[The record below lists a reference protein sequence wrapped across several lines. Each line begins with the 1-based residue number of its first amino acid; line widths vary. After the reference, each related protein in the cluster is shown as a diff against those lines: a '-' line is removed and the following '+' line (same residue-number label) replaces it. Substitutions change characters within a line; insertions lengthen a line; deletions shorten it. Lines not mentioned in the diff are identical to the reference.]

1 MRQEV
6 RRAPGLVMGSQG
18 SHGLRLLGINP
29 PYLTRAQLCLPG
41 PPTDCNQSNCDLYM
55 PATGNTSY
63 GTQVGKVSVD
73 TTSCNCWTSSTLAI
87 KPQCEESI
95 GSRLTLDQKKR
106 TIQDWSKLSDCWSP
120 RHWLLRLRALL
131 PRAGLPTTAQAAIL
145 VAAR

>member
-63 GTQVGKVSVD
+63 GAQVGKVSVP
-73 TTSCNCWTSSTLAI
+73 LVAI
-87 KPQCEESI
+87 VGHHQLWLTQCEESI

-120 RHWLLRLRALL
+120 RHGLLSLGGLL
-131 PRAGLPTTAQAAIL
+131 PLAHLPTTAQAAIL

>member
-55 PATGNTSY
+55 PANGNTSY
-63 GTQVGKVSVD
+63 GTEVRKVSVP
-73 TTSCNCWTSSTLAI
+73 LVAI
-87 KPQCEESI
+87 VGHHQLWQCEESI

-106 TIQDWSKLSDCWSP
+106 TIQDWSSACRSP
-120 RHWLLRLRALL
+120 RHGLLSLGALL
-131 PRAGLPTTAQAAIL
+131 PPAGLPTTAQAAIL